1 MQHAESMMNLQECHS
16 GASASSR
23 EGRWSTEQCIVLDFF
38 AQAIKDIWMTVL
50 HTRVVWGVIA
60 EVAVV
65 IVDSDDGDMGK
76 GGVCF

>member
-1 MQHAESMMNLQECHS
+1 
-16 GASASSR
+16 
-23 EGRWSTEQCIVLDFF
+23 LDFF